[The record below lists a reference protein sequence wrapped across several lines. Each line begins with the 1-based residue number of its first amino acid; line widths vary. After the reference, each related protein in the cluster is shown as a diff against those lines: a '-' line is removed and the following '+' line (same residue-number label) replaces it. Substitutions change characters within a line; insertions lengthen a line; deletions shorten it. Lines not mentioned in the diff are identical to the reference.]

1 MQDTLE
7 PSNDKLKTIHDKLE
21 TTRGTGEG
29 EQENPGKRGEAGLP
43 GAPGSGPP
51 QATHLQGAPYLRA
64 GHLFQYRVLSKR
76 VYRNGLAI

>member
-1 MQDTLE
+1 MLE

-29 EQENPGKRGEAGLP
+29 EPGEAGGSRTP
-43 GAPGSGPP
+43 RGAGLGTPAGNP
-51 QATHLQGAPYLRA
+51 ATHLQGAPYLRA

>member
-7 PSNDKLKTIHDKLE
+7 PSNDKLKTIYDKLE

-43 GAPGSGPP
+43 GA
-51 QATHLQGAPYLRA
+51 ATHLPGAPYLRA